1 MIITPNSFRKKV
13 ESSPLP
19 QGLTSLEEFG
29 IDSSTFLKS
38 QGLMGQGR
46 VGEATIG
53 NAERPSNMWY
63 RVTGQ
68 TTYWYMY
75 ALMDWYKSEVSVL
88 STIINR
94 ATLELFRYGL
104 ELKPRFAYKCVDCGF
119 ESDYI
124 IQKCPVCGSLHL
136 RKPDPTQ
143 KEYFKRPNGK
153 SFLEEANDN
162 GQTLRDVLKGYA
174 EMEYQNNQGYTLCV
188 TGDIL
193 DENGHLLRAYPLEF
207 VTYDPKFVRSLY
219 DDTGKLGAT
228 YAFTR
233 KDRNSLINYSSP
245 SSKDQELLDHAYS
258 NGDELYPAYWQIG
271 THFGGTGRYWCYTVE
286 EVYQD
291 HWFTQSLTYGI
302 PIWFDIEDDLLAYHY
317 LEKHILKR
325 YKSGYIRKM
334 VILPGFNDDDAEDIS
349 KGIQDVMAKN
359 DNSIPII
366 CLPPQ
371 IPGTAEMKAQTLEL
385 GTENASDAINV
396 KNEIRDRLCAHAGV
410 PNVFAGDVEAS
421 GGMNNESQQITI
433 FDRYLMSQ
441 YEMIDRQCDWI
452 MSWFPKITDWELRV
466 MRPSKA
472 YTDARRRLDRI
483 NEAQQMKSLGF
494 PVELSV
500 NGEFVYGARPYDQ
513 LQQED
518 QMKQQKEAEM
528 QQKKAEN
535 AQRGLMPGDGEGPPE
550 AGTLRGVDNEVAGSK
565 DEVDQAMRE
574 SADAAEV

>member
-13 ESSPLP
+13 ESNPLP
-19 QGLTSLEEFG
+19 QGLTSLKEFG
-29 IDSSTFLKS
+29 VDSETFLKS

-68 TTYWYMY
+68 TTFWYAY

-104 ELKPRFAYKCVDCGF
+104 ELKPRFAYKCVNCDF

-124 IQKCPVCGSLHL
+124 IDECPVCGSRHL
-136 RKPDPTQ
+136 RRPDPTQ
-143 KEYFKRPNGK
+143 KDYFKRPNGK

-188 TGDIL
+188 TGDII
-193 DENGHLLRAYPLEF
+193 DDRGHLLRAYPLEF
-207 VTYDPKFVRSLY
+207 VSYDPKFVRCLY

-245 SSKDQELLDHAYS
+245 SSKDQELLNHAYS

-271 THFGGTGRYWCYTVE
+271 THFGGTGRYWCYTSE

-483 NEAQQMKSLGF
+483 NEAQQMKGLGF

-518 QMKQQKEAEM
+518 QMRQQKEAEM

-550 AGTLRGVDNEVAGSK
+550 AGSLRGVDNEVAGSK